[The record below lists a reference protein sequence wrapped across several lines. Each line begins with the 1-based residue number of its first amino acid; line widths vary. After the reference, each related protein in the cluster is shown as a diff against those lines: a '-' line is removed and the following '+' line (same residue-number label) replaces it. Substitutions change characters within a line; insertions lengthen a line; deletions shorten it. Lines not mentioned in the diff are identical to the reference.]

1 MRDDPPPNGPQANLL
16 NDIAAI
22 LIVVTAVCA
31 WINERWL
38 KLPMAVGIFAMSLLV
53 SVTLLAALHLGFGA
67 LPDAVLHRLEAV
79 DFSALL
85 LQGMLSFLLFA
96 GALHVDAHALR
107 AFRWQV
113 GFLALVGTLATS
125 FIIGFATYFSLR
137 WAGFEL
143 SLPMALAFGAL
154 IAPTDPVAV
163 IGALKSAKA
172 PHELE
177 TTIAAES
184 LFNDG
189 VGVVL
194 FAIFSQLALGGA
206 TPSTVD
212 LGLFAAQEVLGGLLL
227 GGAVGGVAFYALR
240 AVDNYEVEILVTLAA
255 VMGGYALATP
265 LGVSGPLA
273 MVIVG
278 LIVGNKGREFA
289 MSQTT
294 RLELDRFW
302 ALVDTVLNS
311 VLFVLIGLEALVMD
325 LPLRAIPIAL
335 AVVVL
340 SLAARSLTVGLP
352 VALLPR
358 WFRLPKGSS
367 KVLVWAGLRG
377 GISVALALSLPKS
390 PERDLVVLLTYT
402 VVLFSVIV
410 QGLTIGRLTRRWLGN
425 ACGTPDA
432 DPEA

>member
-1 MRDDPPPNGPQANLL
+1 MNE
-16 NDIAAI
+16 IAAI
-22 LIVVTAVCA
+22 LIAVTAACA

-38 KLPMAVGIFAMSLLV
+38 KLPMAVGIFALSLLV
-53 SVTLLAALHLGFGA
+53 SVTMLGAIHVGFGA
-67 LPDAVLHRLEAV
+67 LPDAAAKQLASI
-79 DFSALL
+79 DFSVLL

-107 AFRWQV
+107 SFRWQV
-113 GFLALVGTLATS
+113 GFLALVGTLATA
-125 FIIGFATYFSLR
+125 FIIGIATYFSLR

-143 SLPMALAFGAL
+143 SLPMSLVFGAL

-194 FAIFSQLALGGA
+194 FAIFSELALNGTTPSPVSLSVFAVREVVGGLALGGA
-206 TPSTVD
+206 V
-212 LGLFAAQEVLGGLLL
+212 
-227 GGAVGGVAFYALR
+227 GAIAFYALR

-278 LIVGNKGREFA
+278 LIVGNKGRELA
-289 MSQTT
+289 MSQQT
-294 RLELDRFW
+294 RVELDRFW

-311 VLFVLIGLEALVMD
+311 LLFVLIGLEALVMD

-402 VVLFSVIV
+402 VVLFSVLM

-425 ACGTPDA
+425 ACGPA
-432 DPEA
+432 DVNEPTGNA